1 MASPHI
7 GPDTPFFIV
16 LNAGS
21 GSEDA
26 AQARQVIDDAFA
38 ADGRR
43 HRVFLVDGPGRV
55 QALAREAVER
65 ARAVGGVVVA
75 AGGDGTINAV
85 AQATL
90 GSGCPFGVLPQGT
103 FNYFSRTHGIPRD
116 TAQALQVLLTQQPR
130 AVQVGLVNDRVFLVN
145 ASMGLYADLLE
156 ERESHKARFGRHRWI
171 AFYSGLLTV
180 LRGRHRH
187 WQLRIASH
195 GHERDIRTPT
205 LFVGNNPLQLMQA
218 GVDHAE
224 APEQGRLT
232 AVALKPV
239 GLLSMPGLLVRG
251 ALGRLG
257 DADEVLS
264 FPFESMTVK
273 AGRLRTPRRVKIA
286 TDGEI
291 DWVDMP
297 LLFRVAPDPLWLV
310 RPDSAPELEA
320 ARP

>member
-1 MASPHI
+1 M
-7 GPDTPFFIV
+7 
-16 LNAGS
+16 
-21 GSEDA
+21 
-26 AQARQVIDDAFA
+26 
-38 ADGRR
+38 
-43 HRVFLVDGPGRV
+43 
-55 QALAREAVER
+55 
-65 ARAVGGVVVA
+65 
-75 AGGDGTINAV
+75 

-239 GLLSMPGLLVRG
+239 GLLAMPGLLVRG

-257 DADEVLS
+257 DADEVTAL
-264 FPFESMTVK
+264 PGEQWTERYREEQRQHQETEGHVEE
-273 AGRLRTPRRVKIA
+273 RR
-286 TDGEI
+286 TDG
-291 DWVDMP
+291 D
-297 LLFRVAPDPLWLV
+297 LVAGERLQHQRIKRAGQNRCGRRRQDQVVEDQRALARNRREDAAGFQV
-310 RPDSAPELEA
+310 RGAQGEECEGA
-320 ARP
+320 ADEEDEDGENEDTARRIRGEGMNRGQHA